1 MLSLIYFTHPAYIC
15 ITISARELS
24 AYSYPTLL
32 VRAMV
37 VPSICWIE
45 LPFCHILKTCLV
57 LWKCLELFT
66 CGHHSL
72 AICCL
77 SVCSLIYRAWPS
89 WKSVYWVVCQW
100 RGREWLTVRRGFSEE
115 LWHLN
120 WAVRMRTRQ
129 KREGEDEPGTACGVG
144 RGLQSG

>member
-1 MLSLIYFTHPAYIC
+1 MLTLIYFTHPAYIC

-24 AYSYPTLL
+24 AYSYTTFFAI
-32 VRAMV
+32 AMI

-57 LWKCLELFT
+57 LWKCLELFN

-77 SVCSLIYRAWPS
+77 SICSLIYRAWPS

-100 RGREWLTVRRGFSEE
+100 RGREWLTVRRGFSGE
-115 LWHLN
+115 LTLELSCKDEDQ
-120 WAVRMRTRQ
+120 AE
-129 KREGEDEPGTACGVG
+129 KGSEDEPGTAFSVE
-144 RGLQSG
+144 RGLQPG